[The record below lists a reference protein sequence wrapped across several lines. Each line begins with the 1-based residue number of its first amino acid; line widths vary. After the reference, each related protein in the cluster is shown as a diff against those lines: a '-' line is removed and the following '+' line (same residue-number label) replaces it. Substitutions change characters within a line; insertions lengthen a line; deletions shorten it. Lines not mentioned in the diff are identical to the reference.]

1 MNTSRRGRVARALRP
16 LLKAACGALL
26 IVPAAPAAAQTG
38 RPDVANSVSVRAARA
53 RCFTDTVAITGRLA
67 PRETV
72 EVVPEREGFKLA
84 QVLVAPLDRV
94 TDGQALANLVPL
106 GGGNAG
112 AMTVSAPV
120 SGTVLRS
127 AGAVGQPVS
136 PRQGA
141 LFQIAARGEIELA
154 AQAPLVLLGR
164 IKVGQETAVRSLD
177 GASLTGR
184 VRQIEPGADPA
195 DQAGVVRIALNTAP
209 QGRVGTFARGVVTV
223 ERRCGLGVPFSAIQY
238 GADGT
243 VVRVVDGDRIETRQV
258 EVGLLNGAEAEIRS
272 GLSGSDLVVVRA
284 GAFLREGDRVAPI
297 VLR

>member
-1 MNTSRRGRVARALRP
+1 MNTSRRGRIARVLRP
-16 LLKAACGALL
+16 ALSAACGAFL
-26 IVPAAPAAAQTG
+26 IVPALPAAAQTG
-38 RPDVANSVSVRAARA
+38 RPDIASSVSVRAAQA
-53 RCFTDTVAITGRLA
+53 RCFTDTVEITGRLA

-84 QVLVAPLDRV
+84 QIMVGPLDKV
-94 TDGQALANLVPL
+94 TAGQALASLVPL

-127 AGAVGQPVS
+127 QGAVGQPVS
-136 PRQGA
+136 PKQGA

-154 AQAPLVLLGR
+154 AQAPLVILGR
-164 IKVGQETAVRSLD
+164 IKAGQETAVRSLD

-195 DQAGVVRIALNTAP
+195 NQAGLVRVALAKTP

-243 VVRVVDGDRIETRQV
+243 VVRVVNGDRIETRQV
-258 EVGLLNGAEAEIRS
+258 DVGLLNGAEAEIRS
-272 GLSGSDLVVVRA
+272 GLSESDLIVVRA
-284 GAFLREGDRVAPI
+284 GAFLREGDRVEPI
-297 VLR
+297 LLR